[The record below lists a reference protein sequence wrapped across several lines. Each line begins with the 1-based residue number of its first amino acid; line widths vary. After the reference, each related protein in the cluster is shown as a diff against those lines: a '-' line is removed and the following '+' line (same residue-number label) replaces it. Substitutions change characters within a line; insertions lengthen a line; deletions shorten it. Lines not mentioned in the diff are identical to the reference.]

1 MKLRWRLAL
10 ASALAGAVSVI
21 VVMVAAYFI
30 TCRRVDW
37 AMDHYGSYENYAEYG
52 DYGGYGDRPPNGVLA
67 ALADVDD
74 LGWPFVAVAL
84 GGVVLSGALGWLAA
98 RAALRPVNALKDAA
112 GRVATTRDLTTR
124 IDVAG
129 DDELSSLARSFNAM
143 LDALERS
150 VKSQK
155 RLVADAS
162 HELRT
167 PLTAVRTNVE
177 LLMRGNLP
185 REVREEVSRAV
196 MSGIEE
202 LTALVSDVV
211 ELARDEEPAVL
222 VESVRLDELV
232 EREVARASRHWP
244 STTYSVTLEPTV
256 VRGVP
261 DRLARA
267 VANLLDN
274 AAKYSPA
281 GSRVE
286 VTLRGGV
293 LTVRDHGS
301 GISPEDLPHIFDRF
315 YRAPSARALPGSG
328 LGLAIVG
335 QVVDSH
341 GGSVSAGP
349 APGGG
354 TLVRLAL
361 PVG

>member
-1 MKLRWRLAL
+1 MKLRWRLAM
-10 ASALAGAVSVI
+10 ASALAAAVSVI
-21 VVMVAAYFI
+21 VVIVAAYFI
-30 TCRRVDW
+30 TCRRVEW
-37 AMDHYGSYENYAEYG
+37 ARDHYGTYE
-52 DYGGYGDRPPNGVLA
+52 GYGDPPPRGVLA

-74 LGWPFVAVAL
+74 LGWPFVAVAV
-84 GGVVLSGALGWLAA
+84 GGLVLSGALGWLAA

-124 IDVAG
+124 IQVSG

-150 VKSQK
+150 AKSQK

-177 LLMRGNLP
+177 LLIRGNLP
-185 REVREEVSRAV
+185 QEDRDAASRAV
-196 MSGIEE
+196 MSGLEE
-202 LTALVSDVV
+202 LTALVADVV

-222 VESVRLDELV
+222 VEQVRFDELV
-232 EREVARASRHWP
+232 SREVARAARHWP
-244 STTYSVTLEPTV
+244 ATAYSVSVEPAV

-267 VANLLDN
+267 VGNLLDN
-274 AAKYSPA
+274 AAKYSP
-281 GSRVE
+281 GGGRVE
-286 VTLRGGV
+286 VSLRDGV
-293 LTVRDHGS
+293 LIVRDHGP
-301 GISPEDLPHIFDRF
+301 GISADDLPHVFDRF

>member
-1 MKLRWRLAL
+1 MKLRWRLAM

-21 VVMVAAYFI
+21 VVIVAAYVI
-30 TCRRVDW
+30 TCRRVEW
-37 AMDHYGSYENYAEYG
+37 AMDHYGTYG
-52 DYGGYGDRPPNGVLA
+52 SPGGYGDPPPNGVLA

-84 GGVVLSGALGWLAA
+84 GGLVLSGALGWLAA

-129 DDELSSLARSFNAM
+129 DDELSSVARSFNAM

-150 VKSQK
+150 AKSQK

-167 PLTAVRTNVE
+167 PLTALRTNVE
-177 LLMRGNLP
+177 LLMRGDLP
-185 REVREEVSRAV
+185 QEVHEEVSRAV
-196 MSGIEE
+196 KSGLEE

-232 EREVARASRHWP
+232 EREVARAARHWP
-244 STTYSVTLEPTV
+244 STAYSMSAEPTV

-281 GSRVE
+281 GGLVE
-286 VTLRGGV
+286 VSLRGGV
-293 LTVRDHGS
+293 LTVRDHGP
-301 GISPEDLPHIFDRF
+301 GISADDLPHVFDRF
-315 YRAPSARALPGSG
+315 YRAPSARQLPGSG

-341 GGSVSAGP
+341 GGSVSASP